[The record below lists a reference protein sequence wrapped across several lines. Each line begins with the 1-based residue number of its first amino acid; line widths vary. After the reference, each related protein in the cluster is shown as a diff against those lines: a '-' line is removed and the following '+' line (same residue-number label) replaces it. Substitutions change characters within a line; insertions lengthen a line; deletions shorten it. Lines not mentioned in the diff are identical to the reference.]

1 VTLFTKKALDDNGV
15 LAVVASHKDK
25 LLGDGHN
32 NSQDAD

>member
-25 LLGDGHN
+25 LLGDCHN